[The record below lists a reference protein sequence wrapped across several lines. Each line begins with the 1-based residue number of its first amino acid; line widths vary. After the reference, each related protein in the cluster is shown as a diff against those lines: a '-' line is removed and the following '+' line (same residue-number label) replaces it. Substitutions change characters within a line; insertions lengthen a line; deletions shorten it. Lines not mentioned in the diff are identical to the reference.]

1 MSNRLEDISF
11 PLGFLSKLGED
22 NLDAKQ
28 HTFHVEARQM
38 FHHQKEATVQCGPS
52 GDVWRF
58 TSDEGSHL
66 HGTDLAPFPLG
77 YFNAG
82 MHGDI
87 VQLILKVAKEQ
98 SIEISAIDL
107 SIINHYWLTGSFVL
121 GTGHGHSE
129 PPDIDISI
137 KSSASQEQINQ
148 LIEKSLKSS
157 AVMSFLNL
165 ALKNTFAI
173 YVNGRRRNVIDL
185 NDSPAQDIQDPFLKN
200 QSAPVPIETY
210 HIKDA
215 IYKLPTQVAGQ
226 STPASA
232 SPQGKVLRNI
242 HGQSKWRAG
251 ESVIEVDTYLE
262 LPGASHFAFKVA
274 VQASER
280 QYPQGYALICAGIT
294 FCFMTQLAR
303 YIENMKMPI
312 TGIRVVQDSSYQIEN
327 KDAISSELD
336 THLYI
341 NGTADDA
348 TCTTLL
354 SVSERTCYLHATAI
368 KILEPNVKLHIL

>member
-52 GDVWRF
+52 GEVWRF

-107 SIINHYWLTGSFVL
+107 SIVNHYWLTGSFVL

-185 NDSPAQDIQDPFLKN
+185 NDSQAQDIQDPFLKN
-200 QSAPVPIETY
+200 QSAPLPIETY
-210 HIKDA
+210 QIKDA

-226 STPASA
+226 SIPASA

-274 VQASER
+274 VQACER

-327 KDAISSELD
+327 KDAISSALD

>member
-38 FHHQKEATVQCGPS
+38 FHHQKEAIVQCGPS
-52 GDVWRF
+52 GEVWRF

-107 SIINHYWLTGSFVL
+107 SIVNHYWLTGSFVL

-148 LIEKSLKSS
+148 LIEKALKSS
-157 AVMSFLNL
+157 AVMSFLNR

-185 NDSPAQDIQDPFLKN
+185 NDSQAQDIQDPFLKN
-200 QSAPVPIETY
+200 QSAPLPIDTY
-210 HIKDA
+210 QIKDA

-226 STPASA
+226 SIPASA

-280 QYPQGYALICAGIT
+280 QYPQGFALICAGIT

-312 TGIRVVQDSSYQIEN
+312 TGVRVVQDSSYQIEN
-327 KDAISSELD
+327 KDAISSALD

>member
-137 KSSASQEQINQ
+137 KSPASQEQINQ
-148 LIEKSLKSS
+148 LIEKALKSS

-185 NDSPAQDIQDPFLKN
+185 NDSPAKDIQDPFLKN

-226 STPASA
+226 SIPASA

-280 QYPQGYALICAGIT
+280 QHPQGFALICAGIT

-368 KILEPNVKLHIL
+368 KVLEPNVKLHIL

>member
-11 PLGFLSKLGED
+11 PLAFLSKLGEA
-22 NLDAKQ
+22 NLDAAQ

-107 SIINHYWLTGSFVL
+107 SIVNHYWLTGSFVL

-129 PPDIDISI
+129 PPYIDISI

-148 LIEKSLKSS
+148 LVEKALKSS

-185 NDSPAQDIQDPFLKN
+185 NDSPAKDIQDPFLKN
-200 QSAPVPIETY
+200 QSAPVPIDTY

-215 IYKLPTQVAGQ
+215 IYKLPSQVAGQ
-226 STPASA
+226 SIPASA

-242 HGQSKWRAG
+242 HGQSKWRSG

-262 LPGASHFAFKVA
+262 LPRASHFAFKVA
-274 VQASER
+274 VQESER
-280 QYPQGYALICAGIT
+280 QYPQGFALICAGIT

-327 KDAISSELD
+327 KDAISSSLD

>member
-11 PLGFLSKLGED
+11 PLGFLSKLGEA
-22 NLDAKQ
+22 NLDAAQ

-107 SIINHYWLTGSFVL
+107 SIVNHYWLTGSFVL

-137 KSSASQEQINQ
+137 KSSASLEQINQ
-148 LIEKSLKSS
+148 LIENALKSS
-157 AVMSFLNL
+157 AVMSFLNR

-185 NDSPAQDIQDPFLKN
+185 NDSPANDIQDPFLKN

-210 HIKDA
+210 NINDA

-226 STPASA
+226 SIPASA

-280 QYPQGYALICAGIT
+280 QYPQGFTLICAGIT

-327 KDAISSELD
+327 KDTISSELD